1 MSSRT
6 NRPYSLDPDPLHV
19 CVCFALRWLYSHAGS
34 PLGRWP
40 GWPSTASTAVLPA
53 QRSPETAPFPIVRT
67 AVPQLIPVGFTWIT
81 WLSHSQ
87 SLWPEEWGALIGW
100 ASRGGSLIGAAGT
113 KRRSRGSYQKEGL
126 DTGKKERAQPVSSV
140 RGLLNCLRVG
150 EEGGGCRQPP
160 VHSPGPETEA
170 HGRAVP
176 AGGPHQVIS
185 IHLLLKLLDPE
196 PEGWRDPQQCCA
208 GAACQRRGGA
218 PARGVCAGGQGEGL
232 TGRLCALSHPPTS
245 PRLSSGRSGSIT
257 STQQPSPGTTS
268 SRPTG
273 TTAC

>member
-6 NRPYSLDPDPLHV
+6 NRPYSLDPIPLHV
-19 CVCFALRWLYSHAGS
+19 CLCFALRWLHSHAGS
-34 PLGRWP
+34 PLGRWR
-40 GWPSTASTAVLPA
+40 GWPSTASTSVLPA
-53 QRSPETAPFPIVRT
+53 QRSPEAAPFPIVRT
-67 AVPQLIPVGFTWIT
+67 GVPQLIPIGFAWIT

-87 SLWPEEWGALIGW
+87 SLWPGEWGALIGW
-100 ASRGGSLIGAAGT
+100 AGVRGGSLIGAAGT
-113 KRRSRGSYQKEGL
+113 KRRSGGSYQKAGL
-126 DTGKKERAQPVSSV
+126 DTGKRKRVQPVSE

-170 HGRAVP
+170 HGGAVP

-185 IHLLLKLLDPE
+185 IHLLLKLLGPE
-196 PEGWRDPQQCCA
+196 PEGWGNPQQCRA
-208 GAACQRRGGA
+208 GPACQRRGA
-218 PARGVCAGGQGEGL
+218 PARGVCAGGQGKGL